1 MTLHVYMKLLLMK
14 QINVYQNVNEFK
26 IYIGYDKVSKYIDE
40 RVNIWS
46 RFLFM
51 KKKGQTREDIQY
63 ETLFR
68 LEKVH

>member
-1 MTLHVYMKLLLMK
+1 MSIHMFFFCMTLHVYMKLLLMK

-40 RVNIWS
+40 QINIWS

-51 KKKGQTREDIQY
+51 KKKRPKSRGYSI
-63 ETLFR
+63 
-68 LEKVH
+68 